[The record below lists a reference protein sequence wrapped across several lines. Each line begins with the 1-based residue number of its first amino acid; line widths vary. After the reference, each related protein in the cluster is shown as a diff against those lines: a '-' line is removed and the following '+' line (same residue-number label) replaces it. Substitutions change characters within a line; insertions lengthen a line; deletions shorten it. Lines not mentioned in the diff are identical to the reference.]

1 MKSKNI
7 SHLENLSK
15 ISGEV
20 SEHLGLEP
28 GFILDLLA
36 LYYADDT
43 IIMYESPIKLQ
54 NALDELFNYCQKWKL
69 KVNEDKQ
76 KFYALL
82 KNAKTSQSF
91 FTTIKD

>member
-1 MKSKNI
+1 M
-7 SHLENLSK
+7 
-15 ISGEV
+15 

-43 IIMYESPIKLQ
+43 IIMSESPTKLQ

-69 KVNEDKQ
+69 KVNEDKT
-76 KFYALL
+76 KILCSTGCPK
-82 KNAKTSQSF
+82 KNTN
-91 FTTIKD
+91 